1 VHKQLFA
8 EPTNVEE
15 NAMIENLLRIGG
27 YLLLAR
33 EAADFMASASDYRE
47 NELHKKNVTCAV
59 SGTLIGITAGVA
71 LGVLFAPRSGKETR
85 EIISNTTSE
94 MIDNL
99 QNELAERRK
108 QVDEYISRKKEE
120 FCSEPEETQEEAAG

>member
-1 VHKQLFA
+1 
-8 EPTNVEE
+8 
-15 NAMIENLLRIGG
+15 MIENLLRLGG

-33 EAADFMASASDYRE
+33 EAADFMASASDLRE
-47 NELHKKNVTCAV
+47 HELHKNNVTCAV

-85 EIISNTTSE
+85 EIISSTTSE

-99 QNELAERRK
+99 QNELAERKK

-120 FCSEPEETQEEAAG
+120 FCSEPEETQEETAE